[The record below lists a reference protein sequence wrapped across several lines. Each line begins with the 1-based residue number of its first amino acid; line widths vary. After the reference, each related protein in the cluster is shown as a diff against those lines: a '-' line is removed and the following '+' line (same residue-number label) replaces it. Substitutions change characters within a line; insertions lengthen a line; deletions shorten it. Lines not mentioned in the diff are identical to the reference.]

1 MDERNENGI
10 YTMLTELL
18 SLQESYKIIQPQSYR
33 VVIVAAATATAA
45 AVVKDIERIGWEQTR
60 QQINPSPCPGK
71 FNEMFGTLLADC
83 RGYEFDW
90 GGWLLRMEFGN
101 SNNMCLSVCVTN
113 II

>member
-45 AVVKDIERIGWEQTR
+45 AVVKDIERIG
-60 QQINPSPCPGK
+60 
-71 FNEMFGTLLADC
+71 
-83 RGYEFDW
+83 
-90 GGWLLRMEFGN
+90 
-101 SNNMCLSVCVTN
+101 
-113 II
+113 